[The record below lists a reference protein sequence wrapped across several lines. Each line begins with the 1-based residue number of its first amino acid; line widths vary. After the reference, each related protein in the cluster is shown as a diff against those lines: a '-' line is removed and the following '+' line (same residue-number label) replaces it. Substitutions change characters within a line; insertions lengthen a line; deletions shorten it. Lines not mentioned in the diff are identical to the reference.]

1 MVNVVPNVKRTKI
14 KKNMKSLSAT
24 TMSMIMCRNILTIVK
39 TLRALANFNQE
50 KMFKNANKFF

>member
-1 MVNVVPNVKRTKI
+1 MVNVVPNVKSTKI

-24 TMSMIMCRNILTIVK
+24 TMSMIMCRNILTIEK

>member
-14 KKNMKSLSAT
+14 KKNIKSLSAT
-24 TMSMIMCRNILTIVK
+24 TMSMIICRNILTIVK
-39 TLRALANFNQE
+39 TLRALANFNHE